1 MMEQLLTLD
10 EQLFLL
16 LNRQHNTFFD
26 PIMYWASN
34 EFFWIPMYILLFIF
48 FLRRYGS
55 FAWYIFIC
63 IALLITSSDQLS
75 SNLIKNLVERP
86 RPSHA
91 LPLIGKVHLSKAGPG
106 GEYGFVSSH
115 AANTF
120 ALAIFLGLLLPPQDR
135 GIKYFLFGW
144 AALVSYS
151 RIYNGVHYPG
161 DILGGILLGGLLA
174 YLFRQLFQ
182 HFHSYCLL
190 KIKRR
195 ERYHKVQ

>member
-1 MMEQLLTLD
+1 MEQLLTLD
-10 EQLFLL
+10 EKLFLL

-34 EFFWIPMYILLFIF
+34 EFCWIPMYVLLFIF
-48 FLRRYGS
+48 LLRRYGS

-75 SNLIKNLVERP
+75 SNLIKNLVQRP

-91 LPLIGKVHLSKAGPG
+91 ISLAGKIHLSEAGPG

-120 ALAIFLGLLLPPQDR
+120 ALAIFLILLLPRQDR
-135 GIKYFLFGW
+135 RIKYLLLGW

-161 DILGGILLGGLLA
+161 DVLGGMLLGGLLA
-174 YLFRQLFQ
+174 YLFIQLFR
-182 HFHSYCLL
+182 HFQSFYLL
-190 KIKRR
+190 KIKRQ
-195 ERYHKVQ
+195 ERYRNTGH